1 MTTIEAEAKAVKEDL
16 QLVVKKLSSSL
27 NNITRLNSEHAKVV
41 ESYEILQR
49 HLTYNGLLTRVK
61 KTDNILIWI

>member
-1 MTTIEAEAKAVKEDL
+1 MNTIETEAKALKEDL

-61 KTDNILIWI
+61 

>member
-1 MTTIEAEAKAVKEDL
+1 LITYEAELKALKDDL
-16 QLVVKKLSSSL
+16 KLVAIKLASSL
-27 NNITRLNSEHAKVV
+27 ANKTKVDKEQAKVV

-61 KTDNILIWI
+61 

>member
-1 MTTIEAEAKAVKEDL
+1 MITIEAEAKALKEDL
-16 QLVVKKLSSSL
+16 KLVVTKLSSSL

-41 ESYEILQR
+41 ESYEILQK

-61 KTDNILIWI
+61 

>member
-1 MTTIEAEAKAVKEDL
+1 MTTIEAETKALKEDL

-61 KTDNILIWI
+61 

>member
-1 MTTIEAEAKAVKEDL
+1 LITYEAELKALKDDL
-16 QLVVKKLSSSL
+16 KLVAIKLASSL
-27 NNITRLNSEHAKVV
+27 ANRTKVDKEQAKVV

-61 KTDNILIWI
+61 

>member
-1 MTTIEAEAKAVKEDL
+1 MKIEAEAKALKEDL

-61 KTDNILIWI
+61 

>member
-1 MTTIEAEAKAVKEDL
+1 MKIETEAKALKEDL

-61 KTDNILIWI
+61 

>member
-1 MTTIEAEAKAVKEDL
+1 MTTIEAEAKALKEDL

-41 ESYEILQR
+41 ESYEILQK
-49 HLTYNGLLTRVK
+49 HLTYNGVLTRVK
-61 KTDNILIWI
+61 

>member
-1 MTTIEAEAKAVKEDL
+1 MITIEAEAKALKEDL

-61 KTDNILIWI
+61 

>member
-61 KTDNILIWI
+61 

>member
-1 MTTIEAEAKAVKEDL
+1 MITYEAELKALKDDL
-16 QLVVKKLSSSL
+16 KLVAIKLASSL
-27 NNITRLNSEHAKVV
+27 SNNTKLNSEHAKVV

-61 KTDNILIWI
+61 

>member
-1 MTTIEAEAKAVKEDL
+1 LNTIETEAKALKKDL
-16 QLVVKKLSSSL
+16 QLVVTKLTSSL
-27 NNITRLNSEHAKVV
+27 ANKTKVDKEQVKIV

-61 KTDNILIWI
+61 

>member
-1 MTTIEAEAKAVKEDL
+1 MTTIEAEAKALKEDL

-49 HLTYNGLLTRVK
+49 HLTYNRLLTRVK
-61 KTDNILIWI
+61 

>member
-1 MTTIEAEAKAVKEDL
+1 MTTIEAEAKALKEDL

-49 HLTYNGLLTRVK
+49 HLTYNELLTRVK
-61 KTDNILIWI
+61 

>member
-1 MTTIEAEAKAVKEDL
+1 MKIETEAKALKEDL
-16 QLVVKKLSSSL
+16 QLVVTKLSSSL

-61 KTDNILIWI
+61 

>member
-1 MTTIEAEAKAVKEDL
+1 MNTIETEAKALKEDL
-16 QLVVKKLSSSL
+16 QLVVTKLASSL
-27 NNITRLNSEHAKVV
+27 SNNTRLSSEHAKVV

-61 KTDNILIWI
+61 

>member
-1 MTTIEAEAKAVKEDL
+1 MTTIEAEAKALKEDL

-27 NNITRLNSEHAKVV
+27 NNITRLNSEHAKGV

-61 KTDNILIWI
+61 

>member
-1 MTTIEAEAKAVKEDL
+1 MTTIEAEAKALKEDL

-49 HLTYNGLLTRVK
+49 HLTYNGLLPRVK
-61 KTDNILIWI
+61 

>member
-1 MTTIEAEAKAVKEDL
+1 MKIETEAMALKKDL
-16 QLVVKKLSSSL
+16 QLVVAKLSSSL

-61 KTDNILIWI
+61 

>member
-1 MTTIEAEAKAVKEDL
+1 MITYEAELKALKDDL
-16 QLVVKKLSSSL
+16 KLVAIKLASSL
-27 NNITRLNSEHAKVV
+27 ANKTKVDKEHVKIV

-61 KTDNILIWI
+61 

>member
-1 MTTIEAEAKAVKEDL
+1 MKIEAEAKALKEDL
-16 QLVVKKLSSSL
+16 QLVVAKLSSSL

-49 HLTYNGLLTRVK
+49 HLTYNGLLTRIK
-61 KTDNILIWI
+61 

>member
-1 MTTIEAEAKAVKEDL
+1 MTTIEAEAKALKEDIK
-16 QLVVKKLSSSL
+16 LVVTKLTSSL
-27 NNITRLNSEHAKVV
+27 ANKTKVDKEHVKIV

-61 KTDNILIWI
+61 

>member
-1 MTTIEAEAKAVKEDL
+1 MTTIEAEAKALKEDIK
-16 QLVVKKLSSSL
+16 LVVTKLASSL
-27 NNITRLNSEHAKVV
+27 NNVTRLNSEQAKVV

-61 KTDNILIWI
+61 

>member
-1 MTTIEAEAKAVKEDL
+1 MTTIEAEAKALKEDL
-16 QLVVKKLSSSL
+16 QLVVKKVSSSL

-61 KTDNILIWI
+61 

>member
-1 MTTIEAEAKAVKEDL
+1 MNTIETEAKALKKDL
-16 QLVVKKLSSSL
+16 QLVVTKLASSL
-27 NNITRLNSEHAKVV
+27 SNNTKLNSEHAKVV

-61 KTDNILIWI
+61 

>member
-1 MTTIEAEAKAVKEDL
+1 MTTIEAEAKALKEDIK
-16 QLVVKKLSSSL
+16 LVVTKLASSL
-27 NNITRLNSEHAKVV
+27 NNVTRLNSEHAKVV

-61 KTDNILIWI
+61 

>member
-1 MTTIEAEAKAVKEDL
+1 MTTIEAEAKALKEDL

-61 KTDNILIWI
+61 

>member
-1 MTTIEAEAKAVKEDL
+1 MTTIEAEAKALREDL
-16 QLVVKKLSSSL
+16 QLVVTKLSSSL

-61 KTDNILIWI
+61 

>member
-1 MTTIEAEAKAVKEDL
+1 MITYEAELKALKDDL
-16 QLVVKKLSSSL
+16 KLVAIKLASSL
-27 NNITRLNSEHAKVV
+27 ANKTKVDKEQAKVV

-61 KTDNILIWI
+61 